1 MATRKPPIAFKRSA
15 APVEDTVINLET
27 GEQESVAV
35 EEPAAKK
42 HTIFQTINALSATR
56 PLRYQDLVE
65 SNLPYEP
72 FMINRAF
79 SLSEDT
85 VWAAA
90 QMNERPHLDKD
101 VHAAYYIHALRPR
114 RRFETWPKLLDDP
127 DAKVIAQYYGMSV
140 REAKL
145 HLRLHTKEQV
155 NMMRHV
161 LEEGARP
168 SRFR

>member
-1 MATRKPPIAFKRSA
+1 MASTARPTTEPKKP
-15 APVEDTVINLET
+15 
-27 GEQESVAV
+27 
-35 EEPAAKK
+35 
-42 HTIFQTINALSATR
+42 TIFDTINALSSTR
-56 PLRYQDLVE
+56 PLTYQDLVE
-65 SNLPYEP
+65 ENLPYEP

-85 VWAAA
+85 VRAAS
-90 QMNERPHLDKD
+90 QMNERPYLDKD
-101 VHAAYYIHALRPR
+101 VHAAYYVHALRPR
-114 RRFETWPKLLDDP
+114 RRFEKWPKLLDDP
-127 DAKVIAQYYGMSV
+127 DAKVIAQYYGMSL

-155 NMMRHV
+155 NTMRRV

>member
-1 MATRKPPIAFKRSA
+1 MTGRKPPLASSHRPTTEPKK
-15 APVEDTVINLET
+15 PTV
-27 GEQESVAV
+27 
-35 EEPAAKK
+35 
-42 HTIFQTINALSATR
+42 FDTINALSATR
-56 PLRYQDLVE
+56 PLTYQDIVE
-65 SNLPYEP
+65 ENWPYEP

-85 VWAAA
+85 VLAAS
-90 QMNERPHLDKD
+90 QMNERPYLDKD
-101 VHAAYYIHALRPR
+101 VHAAYYVHALRPR
-114 RRFETWPKLLDDP
+114 RRFEKWPKLLDDA
-127 DAKVIAQYYGMSV
+127 DAKIISQYYGMSL

-155 NMMRHV
+155 NTMRRV